1 MPHVVTVPV
10 VEPWAAIAVGIG
22 SRV

>member
-10 VEPWAAIAVGIG
+10 VEPWGAIAVGIG